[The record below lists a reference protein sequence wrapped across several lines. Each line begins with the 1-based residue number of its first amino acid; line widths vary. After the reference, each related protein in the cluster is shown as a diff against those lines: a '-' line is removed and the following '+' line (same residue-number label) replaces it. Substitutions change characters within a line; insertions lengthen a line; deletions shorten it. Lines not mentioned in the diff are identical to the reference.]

1 MENKPATTYGNLW
14 RDRQLWDYRKA
25 NNLCFHYGE
34 KYEPGHAE
42 HCNKRNKGQINAL
55 VTNDLDREI
64 SEDVLNELA
73 IEDMITEDFCQ
84 LSLNALSGT
93 GASNSIQLKAT
104 VQNKTM
110 LILVDTG
117 SSHSFVSSHFVN
129 MLTLPTVSMPKQK
142 VKLVNGEWL
151 STTKQI
157 PKLQW
162 FIQGQTFEHDMT
174 AGYATLRCYSW
185 L

>member
-1 MENKPATTYGNLW
+1 M
-14 RDRQLWDYRKA
+14 
-25 NNLCFHYGE
+25 F
-34 KYEPGHAE
+34 
-42 HCNKRNKGQINAL
+42 
-55 VTNDLDREI
+55 
-64 SEDVLNELA
+64 
-73 IEDMITEDFCQ
+73 
-84 LSLNALSGT
+84 
-93 GASNSIQLKAT
+93 
-104 VQNKTM
+104 
-110 LILVDTG
+110 ILVDTG